1 MKKLL
6 LNHVFPALAIIA
18 VIAACTGI
26 ANSPQATNPNPQVA
40 VFAFEG
46 AYETALTVAVAYARL
61 PRCAPTVPA
70 PCSTQ
75 GIVDQTVRAR
85 NVARDAL
92 ASAKQAV
99 RTPGFGADVGTTAV
113 AAAQA
118 AVNAMTAIT
127 NNLKVK

>member
-6 LNHVFPALAIIA
+6 IDHVMPALAILA
-18 VIAACTGI
+18 FVAACAGI
-26 ANSPQATNPNPQVA
+26 SSTQQPPSTNPQVA

-46 AYETALTVAVAYARL
+46 AYEAALTVAVAYARL
-61 PRCAPTVPA
+61 PRCAPAVPA
-70 PCSTQ
+70 PCSDQ
-75 GIVDQTVRAR
+75 PIVDQAVRAR

-99 RTPGFGADVGTTAV
+99 RTPGFGADVSTTAV